1 MADRIPLIVNTAA
14 SQIQELASTDNLAL
28 ASKLLVTNST
38 DSTSKDTGSTIIDG
52 GVGIEKN
59 LHVGGTG
66 TFTGSG
72 TFGGNVTAPTFI
84 GDLTGIA
91 SNATLVDLNNDTGS
105 TYRQLIFTSSNAATT
120 GAQLLVD
127 NTDSGAGIQFRPSD
141 NTLRVDGDIIAFHTS
156 DVRVKKN
163 LEKIKDP
170 IAKIMGISGYTF
182 DWKEEDDDSLNYIG
196 RSESD
201 TGIIA
206 QEIDMLELPGLIQK
220 RPGGLKAV
228 SYNKIIPILIEAI
241 KELKTDIDQLK
252 NDFIRHN
259 HD

>member
-14 SQIQELASTDNLAL
+14 SQIQELASTDNLSF

-66 TFTGSG
+66 TFTG
-72 TFGGNVTAPTFI
+72 NVTAPTFV
-84 GDLTGIA
+84 GNLNGIA
-91 SNATLVDLNNDTGS
+91 SNTTLVDLNNDTG
-105 TYRQLIFTSSNAATT
+105 TTFRQLIFTSSNAATT

-127 NTDSGAGIQFRPSD
+127 NTDSGQGIQYRPSD

-156 DVRVKKN
+156 DARLKN
-163 LEKIKDP
+163 NVEKIKDP

-182 DWKEEDDDSLNYIG
+182 DWKEENVDEWDYIG
-196 RSESD
+196 GRGSD
-201 TGIIA
+201 TGILA
-206 QEIDMLELPGLIQK
+206 QEIEELGLPDIVK
-220 RPGGLKAV
+220 TRSNGVKAV
-228 SYNKIIPILIEAI
+228 RYQKLIPLLIEAI
-241 KELKTDIDQLK
+241 KELKADIDQLK
-252 NDFIRHN
+252 TDFIRHN